1 MVRFKKIEMKTKAA
15 SRPRDSID
23 PNKTNFIKK
32 QYTTNITRIDLT
44 ASKNAQSSGMRILPK
59 VLENQ
64 NQLFEL
70 ESDKNDSNSL
80 EDYNESIG
88 SEKLANSI
96 QKDGRLKIK

>member
-1 MVRFKKIEMKTKAA
+1 
-15 SRPRDSID
+15 
-23 PNKTNFIKK
+23 
-32 QYTTNITRIDLT
+32 
-44 ASKNAQSSGMRILPK
+44 MRILPK

-96 QKDGRLKIK
+96 QKDGRLKIKW